1 VQASILGI
9 SNKTKL
15 GSFRFEEVTLSESNH
30 LEIAIAEDNVDKLRT
45 LLHDQK
51 LLESTFDQGMNIL
64 NLAIDQESVNVI
76 EFIADTLT
84 PQQTK
89 ALWTHK
95 YAKDMSAVH
104 QAASLGNLAILKT
117 LT

>member
-1 VQASILGI
+1 
-9 SNKTKL
+9 
-15 GSFRFEEVTLSESNH
+15 
-30 LEIAIAEDNVDKLRT
+30 
-45 LLHDQK
+45 
-51 LLESTFDQGMNIL
+51 MNIL

-84 PQQTK
+84 SQQTK

-117 LT
+117 LTEQMGCNVHVKMQNNLSVMHCAAQTYGGILSILFLQETFEMGIN